1 MATTSAQKNLAV
13 KIIFLH
19 FNRLAWW
26 LAIALF
32 ISFFLSLSIGRNL
45 A

>member
-1 MATTSAQKNLAV
+1 MAATSAWGDFTV
-13 KIIFLH
+13 KTISLH

-32 ISFFLSLSIGRNL
+32 LSFFLSLSIGRNL